1 MKLST
6 TYIAAVLARPATLA
20 AGSVATAAAATAF
33 WVQRKAR
40 RAERES
46 PPIGQFVDVDGVRLH
61 YIERGEG
68 PPVVLLPGN
77 AVLVQ
82 DFLGNG
88 LIDRLSEQHRVIA
101 FDRPGFGHS
110 ERPRDRLWTA
120 KAQAALLR
128 QAFTMLSI
136 EQPVV
141 LGHSWGTL
149 VALALALEYPADIRG
164 LVLVSG
170 YYYPTVR
177 VDVPMVVPTAIP
189 VVGDFMRYT
198 ITPLLGRLSLNRLV
212 KTMFAPMP
220 VPPDFF
226 ETLPREMMLRPSQ
239 IRANAEDAAYVI
251 PAAVEFRKRYA
262 ELKIPVR
269 LLAGSDDKIV
279 DPDAH
284 SVRLHRELPQSELT
298 VVPHAGH
305 MVQYAQP
312 EQAIAAVAGVFQET
326 TGSQA
331 ELKAA

>member
-1 MKLST
+1 MKLSKSSVAT
-6 TYIAAVLARPATLA
+6 MLARPATLA
-20 AGSVATAAAATAF
+20 AGSVAAAAATAL

-40 RAERES
+40 RAEHDF

-61 YIERGEG
+61 YVERGEG

-77 AVLVQ
+77 AVLLQ

-101 FDRPGFGHS
+101 FDRPGFGYS

-120 KAQAALLR
+120 EAQAALLQ

-136 EQPVV
+136 DRPVV

-149 VALALALEYPADIRG
+149 VALALALKDPANIRG

-170 YYYPTVR
+170 YYYPTMR
-177 VDVPMVVPTAIP
+177 VDVPMVVPTAVP
-189 VVGDFMRYT
+189 VVGDVMRYT
-198 ITPLLGRLSLNRLV
+198 ITPLFGRLSLNRLV

-239 IRANAEDAAYVI
+239 IRANAEDAAFMI
-251 PAAVEFRKRYA
+251 PAVIEFQKRYA
-262 ELKIPVR
+262 ELTMPVR
-269 LLAGSDDKIV
+269 LLVGSDDKIV
-279 DPDAH
+279 DPEAH
-284 SVRLHRELPQSELT
+284 SVRLHRELPHSQLAI
-298 VVPHAGH
+298 VPHAGH
-305 MVQYAQP
+305 MVHYAQP
-312 EQAIAAVAGVFQET
+312 DEAIAAVARVFQQT
-326 TGSQA
+326 AGAQA